1 MGVLN
6 KIKNNLFLRNAILAV
21 CMLIIL
27 LFATQMLLSVCTRH
41 GQVLEVPDFSGM
53 TVRDEKNLSGS
64 NFKFE
69 INDSL
74 YIPART
80 PGVVLEQIPAP
91 GAKVKSGRRVF
102 LTINSYQ
109 PKMARV
115 PYVTGYSL
123 RQAKN
128 NIQIAGFEIDK
139 LVYRE
144 DIATNNVLE
153 QHYAGQVVT
162 PNSHI
167 DAPAGSGIT
176 LIVGGDLDE
185 TVRIPR
191 LVGFNF
197 REAKSRLHEQGL
209 NVGKIHMDADV
220 NENNKNEAKVYRQ
233 DPEKESLR
241 NLGSEIDLYLTFDN
255 SKIEAGN

>member
-1 MGVLN
+1 MSFLT
-6 KIKNNLFLRNAILAV
+6 KIKNNLFIRNAILAICFIV
-21 CMLIIL
+21 ILI
-27 LFATQMLLSVCTRH
+27 FFTQITLSLCTRH
-41 GQVLEVPDFSGM
+41 GQVIEVPDLNGM
-53 TVRDEKNLSGS
+53 TYREAKNRSG
-64 NFKFE
+64 NDFRFE

-80 PGVVLEQIPAP
+80 PGVILEQIPAP
-91 GAKVKSGRRVF
+91 GSKVKSGRRIFV
-102 LTINSYQ
+102 TINSFQ

-128 NIQIAGFEIDK
+128 NIQIAGFEIER
-139 LVYRE
+139 LVYRQ

-153 QHYAGQVVT
+153 QKFNGQTVT
-162 PNSHI
+162 PNSRI

-176 LIVGGDLDE
+176 LIVGGDLGE

-191 LVGFNF
+191 VVGFSL

-209 NVGKIHMDADV
+209 NVGKIHMDNGVSDL
-220 NENNKNEAKVYRQ
+220 NRNEAKVYRQ
-233 DPEKESLR
+233 EPDKDSFR
-241 NLGSEIDLYLTFDN
+241 NLGADIELYVTFDN
-255 SKIEAGN
+255 SKIETGK